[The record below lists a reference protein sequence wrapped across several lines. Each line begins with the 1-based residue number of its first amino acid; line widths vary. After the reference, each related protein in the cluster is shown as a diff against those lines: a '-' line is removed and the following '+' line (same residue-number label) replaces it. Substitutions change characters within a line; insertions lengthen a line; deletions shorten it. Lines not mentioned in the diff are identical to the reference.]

1 MSSGNKN
8 DNNDDDRAAIIIMM
22 MVMMMMTSAK
32 RVSGTWGTPGGPGT
46 VSVVFLVRNSLCAGR
61 GESPCPRLR
70 HKAIG

>member
-8 DNNDDDRAAIIIMM
+8 DNNDDRAAIIIMM
-22 MVMMMMTSAK
+22 MVMMMTSAK
-32 RVSGTWGTPGGPGT
+32 RVSGTRGTPGGPGT